1 MLIGERVLLRALKI
15 TDVVLLNKWRNNLEL
30 IKLTQGV
37 RFPKT
42 LEMDEGWFISQS
54 NDKSN
59 KNVIFGIEE
68 ISSNS
73 FIGLIQ
79 ITNID
84 WISRIGEFGVSIG
97 ENNKAGLGYGTEAM
111 ELFFSYIFQEL
122 NLRKI
127 SLRVA
132 SFNENAIKSYR
143 KLGFVEEGTLKE
155 HSFFGDKYNDII
167 LMALF
172 KDSKS
177 NV

>member
-1 MLIGERVLLRALKI
+1 MLIGKRVLLRPLKN
-15 TDVVLLNKWRNNLEL
+15 TDIELLNEWRNNLEL
-30 IKLTQGV
+30 IKLTQGI

-42 LEMDEGWFISQS
+42 LEMDQDWFRNLS

-59 KNVIFGIEE
+59 KYVVFGIEE

-84 WISRIGEFGVSIG
+84 WISRVGEFGINIG
-97 ENNKAGLGYGTEAM
+97 DSTKNGLGYGTESM
-111 ELFFSYIFQEL
+111 KLFFSYIFQEL

-127 SLRVA
+127 SLKVA
-132 SFNENAIKSYR
+132 SSNENAIKSYR
-143 KLGFVEEGTLKE
+143 KLGFVEEGVLKE
-155 HSFFGDKYNDII
+155 HIFMGDKYYDLI

-172 KDSKS
+172 KDNNS